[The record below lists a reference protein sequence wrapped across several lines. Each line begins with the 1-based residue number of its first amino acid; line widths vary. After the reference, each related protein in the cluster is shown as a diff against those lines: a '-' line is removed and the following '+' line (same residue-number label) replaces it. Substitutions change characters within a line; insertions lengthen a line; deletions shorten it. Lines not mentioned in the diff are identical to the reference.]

1 MNSVISDVAL
11 RLLNLLR
18 SKQDTA
24 ILGEQVKRELIYR
37 VLQAGGGDFIQ
48 NLSAIMSRSGVIY
61 AICEIIQRDYYR
73 NLTVQ
78 ELAKQAGM
86 SVSLFHQAF

>member
-1 MNSVISDVAL
+1 GS
-11 RLLNLLR
+11 
-18 SKQDTA
+18 
-24 ILGEQVKRELIYR
+24 
-37 VLQAGGGDFIQ
+37 DFIQ

-61 AICEIIQRDYYR
+61 TICEIIQRDYYR

-86 SVSLFHQAF
+86 SVSLFHQAFKKVTNYSPLQYIKI

>member
-1 MNSVISDVAL
+1 M
-11 RLLNLLR
+11 
-18 SKQDTA
+18 
-24 ILGEQVKRELIYR
+24 KRELIYR
-37 VLQAGGGDFIQ
+37 VLQAGGSDFIQ

-61 AICEIIQRDYYR
+61 TICEIIQRDYYR

-86 SVSLFHQAF
+86 SVSLFIKLLRKLPTILHYSTSKLLGYIRHVI

>member
-1 MNSVISDVAL
+1 MLLL

-48 NLSAIMSRSGVIY
+48 NLSAIMSRSGVI
-61 AICEIIQRDYYR
+61 IRFVKLFKEIIIV
-73 NLTVQ
+73 T
-78 ELAKQAGM
+78 
-86 SVSLFHQAF
+86 

>member
-24 ILGEQVKRELIYR
+24 ILGELVKRELIYR
-37 VLQAGGGDFIQ
+37 VLQAGGSDFIQ

-61 AICEIIQRDYYR
+61 TICEIIQRDYYR
-73 NLTVQ
+73 NLTV
-78 ELAKQAGM
+78 
-86 SVSLFHQAF
+86 

>member
-37 VLQAGGGDFIQ
+37 VLQAGGSDFIK

-61 AICEIIQRDYYR
+61 TICEIIQGIIIV
-73 NLTVQ
+73 T
-78 ELAKQAGM
+78 
-86 SVSLFHQAF
+86 